1 MLDLVYPAKS
11 HLIVVIG
18 FRTFPHTR
26 ITQVSSWSDTQPWAL
41 AIGHVII
48 IEIKN
53 IGEWPRILDAQL
65 FFKKGLQQQ
74 KHDLSELNY
83 LKLEMVALSIASLP
97 IQKFMSL
104 RYTLFGQ
111 SGQTPVTF
119 DIIDNGAIL
128 ESFSIYNVLK
138 LCNIVYFLWFA

>member
-1 MLDLVYPAKS
+1 MHHVSRMWAK
-11 HLIVVIG
+11 
-18 FRTFPHTR
+18 
-26 ITQVSSWSDTQPWAL
+26 
-41 AIGHVII
+41 
-48 IEIKN
+48 
-53 IGEWPRILDAQL
+53 L
-65 FFKKGLQQQ
+65 F
-74 KHDLSELNY
+74 
-83 LKLEMVALSIASLP
+83 KLEIVALSIASLP